1 MFMSR
6 VESLRRMWD
15 GLEPDPNMRLEDADN
30 GSYEVFFSR
39 GDTSKVK
46 GKFWARVLDGVD
58 PTKKGGYALKGE
70 RWLHSGDRVRDGD
83 IVAYNTVGSGRHGNF
98 MDMYVSGVLNGE
110 ARVLSWCNWS
120 DRDEKQGFIED
131 LAVIFRRLDGEAVDD
146 EAGDGDGTSGEMVD
160 DSSHG
165 RPSRSGGVLA
175 ERGIREYVEYRTV
188 GEYSGGYIRVRSDVM
203 ETLGLGDGDLCI
215 VTIGLP
221 GIRRR

>member
-1 MFMSR
+1 MRR
-6 VESLRRMWD
+6 VESLRRMWG
-15 GLEPDPNMRLEDADN
+15 GLEPDPNMRLEAVDD
-30 GSYEVFFSR
+30 GVYKVFFSR

-58 PTKKGGYALKGE
+58 PRKKGGYALVGE
-70 RWLHSGDRVRDGD
+70 RWLHSGEVVRDGD

-98 MDMYVSGVLNGE
+98 MDMYVSGVLDGE

-131 LAVIFRRLDGEAVDD
+131 LSEIFKRLDGEVDGED
-146 EAGDGDGTSGEMVD
+146 AGDGDGEPGGVVD
-160 DSSHG
+160 DSSAG
-165 RPSRSGGVLA
+165 GPSVSGGVVA
-175 ERGIREYVEYRTV
+175 VSGIREYVEYRAV
-188 GEYSGGYIRVRSDVM
+188 GEYSDGCIRVRSDIL
-203 ETLGLGDGDLCI
+203 ETLGLSDGDLCI